1 MSDTTAFTPEDLS
14 YLAERGISSSEAERQ
29 LKLLVDGT
37 PYLVIVDSAKI
48 ERGIVRLAT
57 DEMVQY
63 LDLWHDY
70 LQKPEAD
77 VIKFVPASGA
87 ASRMFKSL
95 YGLPK
100 EQQISHDDLTP
111 EQQTFVDH
119 LESFAFYEK
128 LSETCLRNN
137 WRTMSKLV
145 ESEQYGTIID
155 NLLDTHGMSYGS
167 LPKGMLLFH
176 DYPNGTKR
184 TPIEEHMVE
193 GALYAQDIHGRVRL
207 HFTVSPE
214 HLEAFR
220 SLVDRRIQSFED
232 LFGCRCLL
240 YTSPSPRDS

>member
-14 YLAERGISSSEAERQ
+14 YLAERGISDSEAERQ
-29 LKLLVDGT
+29 LKLLVEGT
-37 PYLVIVDSAKI
+37 PYLVIVDSAKL
-48 ERGIVRLAT
+48 ERGIIRLAPN
-57 DEMVQY
+57 EMVQY

-70 LQKPEAD
+70 LQKPGAD

-87 ASRMFKSL
+87 ASRMFKAL

-100 EQQISHDDLTP
+100 EQQISHDELTP
-111 EQQTFVDH
+111 DQQTFVDH
-119 LESFAFYEK
+119 LELFAFYEK

-145 ESEQYGTIID
+145 ESEQYGTIVE
-155 NLLDTHGMSYGS
+155 NLLDTHGMGYGS

-207 HFTVSPE
+207 HFTV
-214 HLEAFR
+214 
-220 SLVDRRIQSFED
+220 
-232 LFGCRCLL
+232 
-240 YTSPSPRDS
+240 